1 MSIVLKP
8 FIFLTVLIEMESED
22 PEAKCLEVAERIIG
36 CLNDGEILKRY
47 LSIKQRIYQTQT
59 QSPQLSPHLK
69 RVALENRELT
79 NELEQCRASLSTTQT
94 LSDFVISQM
103 EQLQKRIL
111 PNAGDRIDSS
121 SFEKACESL
130 LEVVEAKSASNNFVR
145 QRLTDENAQLRDKL
159 STMTAA
165 ANDELKLLRQKML
178 DSDHKFRTKQRETMN
193 ELDTIN
199 KEIESDV
206 QQISEYEEEMAT
218 TENTMN
224 EKQTIAKGLMSKLNG
239 AERKSSVAEKR
250 RNDLKRQADRMR
262 RELETIEREIGTQRA
277 AQRFGVCDADECE
290 LAQLREIEEEVAQLI
305 KDNERLEL
313 DLKKKKLITTNLD
326 VTELSSIS
334 RI

>member
-1 MSIVLKP
+1 
-8 FIFLTVLIEMESED
+8 MEGED

-69 RVALENRELT
+69 RVALENRELS
-79 NELEQCRASLSTTQT
+79 NQVEQLRQSLSTSQN
-94 LSDFVISQM
+94 LSEFVITQM

-111 PNAGDRIDSS
+111 PEANIHAE
-121 SFEKACESL
+121 SFEEACSSL
-130 LEVVEAKSASNNFVR
+130 LQVVEAKSTSNNIIR
-145 QRLTDENAQLRDKL
+145 QRVTDENAQLRDKI

-178 DSDHKFRTKQRETMN
+178 DSDHKFRMKQR
-193 ELDTIN
+193 DVQSQIDSIN
-199 KEIESDV
+199 AEIESENE
-206 QQISEYEEEMAT
+206 QISEFEEEMSN
-218 TENTMN
+218 TESTMN
-224 EKQTIAKGLMSKLNG
+224 EKQTIAKSLMSKLNSI
-239 AERKSSVAEKR
+239 ERKSSVAEKR
-250 RNDLKRQADRMR
+250 RNDLKRQAERMR
-262 RELETIEREIGTQRA
+262 RELETLERDIGGQRA
-277 AQRFGVCDADECE
+277 VQRFGVADADEGE
-290 LAQLREIEEEVAQLI
+290 LAQLREIEEEVAHLI

-313 DLKKKKLITTNLD
+313 ELKKKKLIATNLD